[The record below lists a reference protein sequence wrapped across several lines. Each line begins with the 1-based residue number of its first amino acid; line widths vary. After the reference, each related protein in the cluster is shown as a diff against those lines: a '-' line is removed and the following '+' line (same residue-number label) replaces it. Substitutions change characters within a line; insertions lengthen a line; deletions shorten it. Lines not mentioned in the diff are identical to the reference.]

1 MAKKGGKT
9 KETAI
14 VIQEEAPSEGEI
26 VEVYN
31 PTDPRQA
38 LFLELYYSNTSP
50 TWGNALRSAMAA
62 GYSEEFART
71 ITYKK
76 PKWWSDFVRQ
86 QDIASLI
93 EQHVHEVLSIP
104 VVQQAMGAFGPLEKT
119 EVIKEEAG
127 VYKTGPKKGQKKYKN
142 VKIKTPIMVA
152 NLQVAKVKTEVMK
165 LAAPAHNP
173 EMYNRNKAGSGNK
186 FIFNMMG
193 DREKYSWNTACL

>member
-38 LFLELYYSNTSP
+38 LFLKLYYDNTSP
-50 TWGNALRSAMAA
+50 TWGNAKQSAISA
-62 GYSEEFART
+62 GFDYDYSCQ
-71 ITYKK
+71 ITYRK
-76 PKWWSDFVRQ
+76 PKWWLDFVSQ

-93 EQHVHEVLSIP
+93 EQHVHEVMSIP

-119 EVIKEEAG
+119 EIIKEEAG
-127 VYKTGPKKGQKKYKN
+127 VYKTGPKKGKTKYKN

-193 DREKYSWNTACL
+193 DREKYT